1 MPLAILTA
9 PFVPEPWDEP
19 QIDEKVSV
27 NKSCFEMNWKQPTT
41 PNGEIT
47 KYEVNFVNFLTNI

>member
-47 KYEVNFVNFLTNI
+47 KYEVNFLIF